1 MRQYTHK
8 PPSSIIISATC
19 YATTQTLNEQTML
32 HLLITTLLVL
42 KIQVE
47 AVSSMAKAKNF
58 LPLSTKGPAKCSV
71 GRSVLHH
78 GTALLAPE
86 HGNQPLVGNNP
97 SADEAVALTSTNE
110 ELTRCGKSFVNIQR
124 MDNMTKK
131 LPLNNRPFF
140 TILTPSSSKSS
151 SCSTCNNDDDGAEV
165 LVRHLDVV
173 DMFKHAGYTVTQSES
188 ASIKIQRM
196 DDVVK
201 KLPCNRTFIHLEQII
216 LPPSSNKSN
225 SCNKLDGADLLIHHL
240 DVPATLS
247 LSVSV
252 PFVFVDRQTCTST
265 KRYLK

>member
-1 MRQYTHK
+1 
-8 PPSSIIISATC
+8 
-19 YATTQTLNEQTML
+19 ML
-32 HLLITTLLVL
+32 HLLLTTLLVL
-42 KIQVE
+42 EMQVE

-78 GTALLAPE
+78 GTALLVPE

-196 DDVVK
+196 DDVIK
-201 KLPCNRTFIHLEQII
+201 KLPFNRTFVLEQIRTPAT
-216 LPPSSNKSN
+216 LPSSSNKSN
-225 SCNKLDGADLLIHHL
+225 SCNKLDGTDLLIHHL
-240 DVPATLS
+240 DVSATLS